1 MKQTM
6 QRTAM
11 TTFATCAAMALAACG
26 SSSDDSAAQ
35 DGPAAPVA
43 ADSIPAST
51 EPADTSP
58 IPASPDT
65 AVVAAI
71 PAAMQGR
78 WGMVPADCTST
89 RGDAKGL
96 ITVSAKDIR
105 FYESVGTLGTISQGD
120 ANHIR
125 ANFAFTGEGMEW
137 TREMD
142 MAIEDGGEV
151 LIRQEFGQD
160 AIPGPQR
167 YTKCKAA

>member
-6 QRTAM
+6 QRTVRTILIICATM
-11 TTFATCAAMALAACG
+11 TMAACG
-26 SSSDDSAAQ
+26 SSSEDGTAQ
-35 DGPAAPVA
+35 DDPAAPVA
-43 ADSIPAST
+43 TDSIPAAT

-58 IPASPDT
+58 LPASPDT
-65 AVVAAI
+65 AVLTAI
-71 PAAMQGR
+71 PQAMQGR

-89 RGDAKGL
+89 KGDAKGL
-96 ITVSAKDIR
+96 ITVSARDIR
-105 FYESVGTLGTISQGD
+105 FYESVGTIGTISQGD

-137 TREMD
+137 TREMG
-142 MAIEDGGEV
+142 MTLEDGGNA

-160 AIPGPQR
+160 AIPGLQR